1 MFLIIDAYNILKQVI
16 SLKEITRVQRERF
29 IQLVFT
35 YARRKNH
42 YAVIVFDGGADR
54 WPSTEKKKQGSIT
67 FAGTTI
73 SADDYIKTFISDNKD
88 KDMLL
93 ISTDRAL
100 ATWAS
105 KYRVP
110 AIDALD
116 FYQFLKNELSNEVER
131 KKNLVLPVKI
141 TEDENP
147 ELDRLMT
154 QASETIY
161 PKQEEKQADRKS
173 SGQHQSK
180 KERKILQKI
189 KKL

>member
-16 SLKEITRVQRERF
+16 PLKEITRVQRDRF

-42 YAVIVFDGGADR
+42 YAIIVFDGGTSK
-54 WPSTEKKKQGSIT
+54 WPSTEKKKQGAIT
-67 FAGTTI
+67 FAGNTI
-73 SADDYIKTFISDNKD
+73 SADDYIKNFISDNKD

-93 ISTDRAL
+93 VSTDRAL
-100 ATWAS
+100 TTWAS

-116 FYQFLKNELSNEVER
+116 FYQFLKSELSGEVEK
-131 KKNLVLPVKI
+131 KKNLLMPIKI

-154 QASETIY
+154 QASEGIY
-161 PKQEEKQADRKS
+161 PKQEEKQTDRKP
-173 SGQHQSK
+173 SGQHHSK